1 MGWKSTQDDHWD
13 VTEQV
18 KQNLLEH
25 GVVVEREIVLDHTVG
40 DILGHLTLGHVMLG
54 QVHSRKARAV
64 DTGGELILVV
74 GEVQGRAD
82 RATRARGADRGRVR
96 VLVAGAD
103 DGEVSHLVNVRGD
116 LAVGEAVELAVA
128 VLVAAVGEIVVAV
141 GFDNVGDG
149 LCHVGRYR
157 FTSLETH
164 CEGRKKAKIF

>member
-1 MGWKSTQDDHWD
+1 
-13 VTEQV
+13 
-18 KQNLLEH
+18 
-25 GVVVEREIVLDHTVG
+25 
-40 DILGHLTLGHVMLG
+40 MLG
-54 QVHSRKARAV
+54 QVHGGKARAV

-128 VLVAAVGEIVVAV
+128 VLVAVLVAAVGEIVVAV

-164 CEGRKKAKIF
+164 CEGRKEEAKF